1 MNSASVLGG
10 MILVASLV
18 SCGAEVPQRGT
29 GTGPTRGDGVVEA
42 IARRDA
48 PAPRGAPANAGVAGV
63 ASVLA
68 SGSLSTPP
76 GAPAPAGTGAKGGGV
91 VAGAVASAIV
101 PPPASST
108 EGPPAWRVSVRLD
121 SGELKAID
129 QADVSA
135 LSVGQRVR
143 LVGER
148 VVPQ

>member
-1 MNSASVLGG
+1 MTSASLLGG
-10 MILVASLV
+10 MILIASLA
-18 SCGAEVPQRGT
+18 SCGAEVPQRGAGT
-29 GTGPTRGDGVVEA
+29 GTARGDGVVEA

-48 PAPRGAPANAGVAGV
+48 PAPSGAPGSAGIAGV

-76 GAPAPAGTGAKGGGV
+76 GTPAPAGSGTKGGGV

-101 PPPASST
+101 PPPSRST
-108 EGPPAWRVSVRLD
+108 ESPPVWRVSVRLD
-121 SGELKAID
+121 SGALKTIE

-143 LVGER
+143 LTGDR